1 MLKIRVDLE
10 SFFHKG
16 IKNQADDFM
25 IALINGYQGSGK
37 SYYSIYKL
45 EKEFKG
51 RVVYTNIK
59 SYHSSNLEV
68 RYFTRLEDIYNN
80 HDIGAIFVIDELSK
94 KFIKDSKIDLRF
106 YSWLQQSR
114 KHKRY
119 VFMITQ
125 EYLQVPN
132 WLRGIAIMS
141 YTTKK
146 VPLTPILITTL
157 GTPILD
163 PNTFEWGLEEH
174 ALLFYKRN
182 KKIACLYDTNE
193 LINEL

>member
-1 MLKIRVDLE
+1 MLKIRVDFE

-16 IKNQADDFM
+16 IKNQKDDFM

-37 SYYSIYKL
+37 SYYAIYKL
-45 EKEFKG
+45 EREFKG
-51 RVVYTNIK
+51 RVIYTNIHSYK
-59 SYHSSNLEV
+59 SDHLDV
-68 RYFTRLEDIYNN
+68 RYFTKLDEIYNN
-80 HDIGAIFVIDELSK
+80 HEIGAIFVIDELSK
-94 KFIKDSKIDLRF
+94 KFTKDSKIDLAF

-132 WLRGIAIMS
+132 WLRGIAILS

-146 VPLTPILITTL
+146 VPLTPFLITTL
-157 GTPILD
+157 GTPVLD
-163 PNTFEWGLEEH
+163 SDTYEWGLQEQ
-174 ALLFYKRN
+174 ALLIYKRN
-182 KKIACLYDTNE
+182 KRIACLYDTYE
-193 LINEL
+193 LINTL